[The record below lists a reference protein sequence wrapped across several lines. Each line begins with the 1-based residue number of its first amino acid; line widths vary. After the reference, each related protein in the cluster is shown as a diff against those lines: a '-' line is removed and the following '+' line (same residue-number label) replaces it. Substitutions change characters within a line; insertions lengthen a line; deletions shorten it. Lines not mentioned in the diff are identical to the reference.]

1 MALVPLKYTV
11 RNLWVRRATTILTI
25 LVTAISVATTCVMF
39 GLIEGLLTSNQVSG
53 DPLDVIVLRKG
64 ASAETAGGFNV
75 DTAREIETLEGI
87 ARAPVLTEAQ
97 KASHMPD
104 LEGGPLL
111 AGELVT
117 IRVITKANNTK
128 TNIILRGAAEASPHL
143 RRDFQIIAGRYL
155 TPGTRE
161 CMISPSMVGKY
172 RGAQL
177 GDRLVTGESES
188 YEVVGL
194 FTAGGSAAESE
205 VWVDR
210 DVLARELKAEGAVNS
225 VQLRAASAQARD
237 AVMQRIT
244 SETRLGLSPMTETKF
259 FADQQFT
266 AIMLT
271 VIGTLIGIAMSTG
284 AIFAAANTMFAAVKS
299 RTREIG
305 TLRALGFPRR
315 AILMSFLGEALLIAI
330 IGGVVGC
337 LSTLLFRSWS
347 FAILDFNTFADRS
360 FQLKVGPLVLA
371 VALAMTLAM
380 GVFGGLFPALRA
392 VRLDVVKSLREV

>member
-1 MALVPLKYTV
+1 M
-11 RNLWVRRATTILTI
+11 
-25 LVTAISVATTCVMF
+25 
-39 GLIEGLLTSNQVSG
+39 
-53 DPLDVIVLRKG
+53 
-64 ASAETAGGFNV
+64 
-75 DTAREIETLEGI
+75 
-87 ARAPVLTEAQ
+87 
-97 KASHMPD
+97 
-104 LEGGPLL
+104 

-117 IRVITKANNTK
+117 IRVITKANGTQ
-128 TNIILRGAAEASPHL
+128 TNIILRGVAEASPFL
-143 RRDFQIIAGRYL
+143 RRDFQITAGRYL

-177 GDRLVTGESES
+177 GDRLVTGEAES

-225 VQLRAASAQARD
+225 VQLRANTAQDRD
-237 AVMQRIT
+237 AIMQRIT
-244 SETRLGLSPMTETKF
+244 SETRLGLAPMTETKF

-271 VIGTLIGIAMSTG
+271 VIGTLIGVAMSTG
-284 AIFAAANTMFAAVKS
+284 AIFAAANAMFAAVKA

-305 TLRALGFPRR
+305 TMRALGFPRR
-315 AILMSFLGEALLIAI
+315 AILLSFLGESLLITL
-330 IGGVVGC
+330 IGGVIGC

-347 FAILDFNTFADRS
+347 FGILDFNTFADRS
-360 FQLKVGPLVLA
+360 FQLQVGPLVVI